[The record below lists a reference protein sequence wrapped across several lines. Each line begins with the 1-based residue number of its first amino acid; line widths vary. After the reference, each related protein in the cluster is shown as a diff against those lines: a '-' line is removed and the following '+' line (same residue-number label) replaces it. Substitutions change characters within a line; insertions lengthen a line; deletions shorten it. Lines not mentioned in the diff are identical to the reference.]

1 MWDGFRRVCY
11 LIHRDEADRIILRH
25 PQIEH
30 NDLCGGQCYCQGDDH
45 IHEGSI
51 KLVVAV
57 YARHQEFHCTLEELW
72 DGSIDY
78 TFMLVVK
85 SSIAHLKN
93 YGFILTAGVGV
104 DGVFCTVRRQENMGG
119 IEANC
124 ERNCGITSKPSVG
137 RENSMIAASDVR

>member
-1 MWDGFRRVCY
+1 MKLIASFCAIPRLSTMICVAANAIVRVMITYTRGF
-11 LIHRDEADRIILRH
+11 
-25 PQIEH
+25 
-30 NDLCGGQCYCQGDDH
+30 
-45 IHEGSI
+45 